1 MKNRILLAPALLAP
15 ALVLGA
21 CADNY
26 AVEGAAA
33 GAVAGAGI
41 AAVAGGDV
49 AEGAAAG
56 AAVGAVGGYFID
68 KDKDCDGWRDGRWDD
83 DCRGQEGYPD

>member
-1 MKNRILLAPALLAP
+1 MKTRILLAPILLGSAIS
-15 ALVLGA
+15 LGA

-49 AEGAAAG
+49 GEGAAAG
-56 AAVGAVGGYFID
+56 AAVGAVGGYFVD
-68 KDKDCDGWRDGRWDD
+68 KDGKCYRRDRNGDRYRVE
-83 DCRGQEGYPD
+83 CRD